1 MRQALTRVTAKTLVS
16 PADQQRE
23 AGRPVSQ
30 GSWTTPDISPD
41 IPNVARMYD
50 YYLGG
55 FHNFAVDRAAAE
67 RALAIYPG
75 LRLVMQAN
83 RAFLRRTV
91 RYLLDQGIDQFLD
104 IGSGIPTA
112 GNIHEVAQAGNPQ
125 ATVVYVDADPVAV
138 AHSQTILSGQPR
150 TVCVL
155 ADARRPE
162 EMLQQPEVRRLLRF
176 DRPLGVL
183 ALMLL
188 HFVPDDA
195 LALHIVHILRAAL
208 APGSFL
214 VLSHATGDQIP
225 DDARTQMTK
234 LYANTSHPIIARSS
248 QQIAQFFDGLQ
259 LVPPG
264 LVYLPAW
271 RPEDPDDLLLDDPAR
286 SITLGGV
293 AELRQRAAQP

>member
-1 MRQALTRVTAKTLVS
+1 
-16 PADQQRE
+16 
-23 AGRPVSQ
+23 VSQ
-30 GSWTTPDISPD
+30 VSWTTPDISPD
-41 IPNVARMYD
+41 IPSVARMYD

-67 RALAIYPG
+67 RALTIYPG

-91 RYLLDQGIDQFLD
+91 RYLVNQGIDQFLD

-125 ATVVYVDADPVAV
+125 ASVVYVDADPVAV
-138 AHSQTILSGQPR
+138 AHSQAILRDQPR

-195 LALHIVHILRAAL
+195 LALHIVHTLRAAL

-225 DDARTQMTK
+225 ADARTQMTK

-248 QQIAQFFDGLQ
+248 HQIAQFFDGLH
-259 LVPPG
+259 LVAPG
-264 LVYLPAW
+264 LVYLPSW
-271 RPEDPDDLLLDDPAR
+271 RPEDPDDLLLDEPTR

-293 AELRQRAAQP
+293 AELRQGTVQPLT